1 MADHPGKKDLSRSD
15 VFTDEWLAE
24 AGARWAIGLFVAD
37 GSLLAPQRTSRGCLS
52 SPRVTLEMDWADTD
66 GVKHFAAALGLP
78 ADRVRQRRRVGY
90 SDRAV
95 VSFQSPRVIGLH
107 ELGFPYG
114 KKSDSVTA
122 PEILAQDV
130 HFWRGVVDGD
140 GYTSKSGNTVH
151 LALRSNSVGLLG
163 QFEAF
168 MANCGLT
175 AHQCGID
182 QTGSSRCVLTGDQAV
197 AGIRLLYADEPAV
210 SRKRDKAIA
219 LAEAWEG
226 RPRGTSL
233 YRGVSW
239 DRRRNKWTARIGP
252 RGAAKLLGCFDTE
265 TEAADAVR
273 RHEACREMSFG
284 NAVSPQVGEWIGR
297 RLRSILDTA
306 EGAW

>member
-1 MADHPGKKDLSRSD
+1 
-15 VFTDEWLAE
+15 LAE

-37 GSLLAPQRTSRGCLS
+37 GSLLAPQRTSRGYLS
-52 SPRVTLEMDWADTD
+52 SPRVALEMDWADAD

-78 ADRVRQRRRVGY
+78 AERVRQRRRVGY

-122 PEILAQDV
+122 PEILALDV

-151 LALRSNSVGLLG
+151 LALRSNSLGLLG

-175 AHQCGID
+175 AHQCGLD
-182 QTGSSRCVLTGDQAV
+182 QAGGGRCVLTGDQAV

-239 DRRRNKWTARIGP
+239 DRSRNKWAARIGP
-252 RGAAKLLGCFDTE
+252 RGADKFLGRFDTE
-265 TEAADAVR
+265 AEAADAVR
-273 RHEACREMSFG
+273 RHEG
-284 NAVSPQVGEWIGR
+284 GR
-297 RLRSILDTA
+297 K
-306 EGAW
+306 